1 MSTLCISLNEALEQL
16 RHLQLDGDSFM
27 YKNQQFI
34 HAELN
39 EKYVCATTADN
50 I

>member
-1 MSTLCISLNEALEQL
+1 MSLNEALEQL
-16 RHLQLDGDSFM
+16 RNLQLDDSFM

-39 EKYVCATTADN
+39 EKFVCTTTADN